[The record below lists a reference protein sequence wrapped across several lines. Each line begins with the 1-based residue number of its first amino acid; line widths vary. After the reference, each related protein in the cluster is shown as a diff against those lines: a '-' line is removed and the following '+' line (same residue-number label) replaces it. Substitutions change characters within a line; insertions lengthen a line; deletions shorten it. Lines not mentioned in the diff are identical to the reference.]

1 MMTATSKANSSERTT
16 GPLLWRL
23 PSGSLVQGTVADG
36 FEEVAEAFMQGF
48 LDRGEIGASLC
59 IRVDGDVVIDLW
71 GGMADISTGEPWDE
85 DTVSVVFS
93 CTKAAAALCI
103 HWLAARGLLRIDERV
118 SHYWPE
124 FAANGKAD
132 VKVTFPQ

>member
-59 IRVDGDVVIDLW
+59 IRVDGDVVIDL
-71 GGMADISTGEPWDE
+71 
-85 DTVSVVFS
+85 
-93 CTKAAAALCI
+93 AAYARARRR
-103 HWLAARGLLRIDERV
+103 LAAVL
-118 SHYWPE
+118 
-124 FAANGKAD
+124 AD
-132 VKVTFPQ
+132 PAE